1 MIISKTPLR
10 ISLFGG
16 GTDFPEFFE
25 KKKVSILGGTI
36 NKYIY
41 ISLINQKLI
50 TKKNK
55 IKLFYRLKEEVD
67 NVSQIKHKVI
77 KEAFKKFKL
86 KDSIELHISSEIP
99 SYTGLGS
106 SSSFTVGLFNLLQN
120 IKKIKTNKY
129 KLAEDTIN
137 FERNILKEFVGY
149 QDQIHAVFG
158 GFNLIEIFKN
168 KIKVKKILNQRN
180 LKNFERNLFLV
191 FTGITRRA
199 NNIKKKKIKKIDKNY
214 SNLEKINIIS
224 NKAKSLFKQ
233 KKINF
238 NKIGLLLDQTWKLK
252 KKLSKNV
259 SNSKIDKIYE
269 LAKKNGAIGGKL
281 LGAGSGGFLLFYV
294 KNENLKNFKNSMKPY
309 QVIDFKFTLSGSK
322 VYKI

>member
-41 ISLINQKLI
+41 IPLINQKLI

-199 NNIKKKKIKKIDKNY
+199 NDIEKKKK
-214 SNLEKINIIS
+214 
-224 NKAKSLFKQ
+224 
-233 KKINF
+233 
-238 NKIGLLLDQTWKLK
+238 
-252 KKLSKNV
+252 
-259 SNSKIDKIYE
+259 
-269 LAKKNGAIGGKL
+269 KKN
-281 LGAGSGGFLLFYV
+281 
-294 KNENLKNFKNSMKPY
+294 
-309 QVIDFKFTLSGSK
+309 
-322 VYKI
+322 